1 LKEKFTIFYEEDAS
15 QIKRRRHVRDLAST
29 IILLVLELL
38 GLILFVYIFGWIA
51 VIPYMLAQLTFM
63 PYPVIRTPNKYSIA
77 DRGIIVDEKHV
88 IPYSRIRKIE
98 IQKRINAVSLKDR
111 FGKEFLRLYSKNPE
125 EVEKI
130 IDKCWKMVKK

>member
-1 LKEKFTIFYEEDAS
+1 MKEKFTIFYEEDAS

-88 IPYSRIRKIE
+88 IPYSRIKKLKF
-98 IQKRINAVSLKDR
+98 KRELMLFHSRIASER
-111 FGKEFLRLYSKNPE
+111 SF
-125 EVEKI
+125 
-130 IDKCWKMVKK
+130 